1 MGRLREE
8 MKGDLELRGL
18 SPETQKIYL
27 YYVTNFSRYFNRS
40 PYHLGK
46 REIKEYLL
54 HLLREKKAS
63 ASTVNLCYSALKFL
77 YARTL
82 KRDEI
87 MEKIPRLRSTKKLP
101 VVLERQEVE
110 SLFSVMKNLKHRAI
124 LMLIYSSGL
133 RLREA
138 SHLKGSD
145 IDSKRMVL
153 RIRQGKGRKDRY
165 TLLST
170 AALEVLREYW
180 RHCHPKEWLFP
191 GRLSDKPLSVRSIQ
205 RVFKKARTSV
215 SETLFELAGDPKHL
229 GGQIGFICILHTWGQ
244 NLMDHAHIHCIVTGG
259 GLSHDGK
266 RWLSCRKRFFISV
279 KVLSRLF
286 RGKVLDY
293 LKKSWE
299 SEELKFSGSLSNLQN
314 PDQFTTF
321 LKDLYKMEWVVYS
334 KPPFNNTETL
344 VDYLGRYIHR
354 IAIGNHRILKMEYG
368 KVFFLWRDYADGNK
382 KKIMTLEASEFIR
395 RFLLHVLPEKFVKVR
410 YYGLLANRKSNTMLS
425 QCRRLLDTVQT
436 SNKNVNETWQEFLKR
451 VCGMDLITCPFCK
464 NGRMIRK
471 EVIQPPRCNS
481 PPQERRAW

>member
-54 HLLREKKAS
+54 YLLREKKAS

-87 MEKIPRLRSTKKLP
+87 MEKISRLRSTKKLP

-138 SHLKGSD
+138 SHLKVSD

-170 AALEVLREYW
+170 AALEVLRKYW
-180 RHCHPKEWLFP
+180 RQCRPKEWLFE

-205 RVFKKARTSV
+205 RVFKKART
-215 SETLFELAGDPKHL
+215 LAGITKPATVHTLRHSFATHL
-229 GGQIGFICILHTWGQ
+229 LEQGT
-244 NLMDHAHIHCIVTGG
+244 
-259 GLSHDGK
+259 
-266 RWLSCRKRFFISV
+266 
-279 KVLSRLF
+279 
-286 RGKVLDY
+286 
-293 LKKSWE
+293 
-299 SEELKFSGSLSNLQN
+299 
-314 PDQFTTF
+314 
-321 LKDLYKMEWVVYS
+321 DLYRIQ
-334 KPPFNNTETL
+334 L
-344 VDYLGRYIHR
+344 LLGHR
-354 IAIGNHRILKMEYG
+354 SLKTTAIY
-368 KVFFLWRDYADGNK
+368 
-382 KKIMTLEASEFIR
+382 
-395 RFLLHVLPEKFVKVR
+395 LHV
-410 YYGLLANRKSNTMLS
+410 S
-425 QCRRLLDTVQT
+425 
-436 SNKNVNETWQEFLKR
+436 
-451 VCGMDLITCPFCK
+451 
-464 NGRMIRK
+464 RK
-471 EVIQPPRCNS
+471 ELVRIVSPLDFKPNNS
-481 PPQERRAW
+481 

>member
-54 HLLREKKAS
+54 YLLREKKAS

-138 SHLKGSD
+138 SHLKVSD

-170 AALEVLREYW
+170 LALEVLRKYW
-180 RHCHPKEWLFP
+180 RHCRPKEWLFP

-205 RVFKKARTSV
+205 RVFKKART
-215 SETLFELAGDPKHL
+215 LAGITKPATVHTLRHSFATHL
-229 GGQIGFICILHTWGQ
+229 LEQGT
-244 NLMDHAHIHCIVTGG
+244 
-259 GLSHDGK
+259 
-266 RWLSCRKRFFISV
+266 
-279 KVLSRLF
+279 
-286 RGKVLDY
+286 
-293 LKKSWE
+293 
-299 SEELKFSGSLSNLQN
+299 
-314 PDQFTTF
+314 
-321 LKDLYKMEWVVYS
+321 DLYRIQLLLGHRSLKTTAIYLHVSRKE
-334 KPPFNNTETL
+334 L
-344 VDYLGRYIHR
+344 V
-354 IAIGNHRILKMEYG
+354 RIL
-368 KVFFLWRDYADGNK
+368 
-382 KKIMTLEASEFIR
+382 S
-395 RFLLHVLPEKFVKVR
+395 P
-410 YYGLLANRKSNTMLS
+410 
-425 QCRRLLDTVQT
+425 LDFAT
-436 SNKNVNETWQEFLKR
+436 
-451 VCGMDLITCPFCK
+451 D
-464 NGRMIRK
+464 
-471 EVIQPPRCNS
+471 NS
-481 PPQERRAW
+481 

>member
-1 MGRLREE
+1 MGRLREQ

-40 PYHLGK
+40 LYHLGK

-54 HLLREKKAS
+54 YLLREKKAS

-138 SHLKGSD
+138 SHLKVSD

-170 AALEVLREYW
+170 LALEVLRKYW
-180 RHCHPKEWLFP
+180 RHCRPKEWLFE
-191 GRLSDKPLSVRSIQ
+191 GRLSDKPLSMRSIQ
-205 RVFKKARTSV
+205 RVFK
-215 SETLFELAGDPKHL
+215 
-229 GGQIGFICILHTWGQ
+229 
-244 NLMDHAHIHCIVTGG
+244 MDHAHIHCIVTGG
-259 GLSHDGK
+259 GLSYDEK
-266 RWLSCRKRFFISV
+266 RWLPCRKGFFIPV

-299 SEELKFSGSLSNLQN
+299 SEEVKFSGSISYLQN

-334 KPPFNNTETL
+334 KPPF
-344 VDYLGRYIHR
+344 
-354 IAIGNHRILKMEYG
+354 
-368 KVFFLWRDYADGNK
+368 
-382 KKIMTLEASEFIR
+382 
-395 RFLLHVLPEKFVKVR
+395 
-410 YYGLLANRKSNTMLS
+410 
-425 QCRRLLDTVQT
+425 
-436 SNKNVNETWQEFLKR
+436 KNVRHSLIIWEDTPTGLPLVIIASLRWSTGKSFLPGVIMLMETR
-451 VCGMDLITCPFCK
+451 
-464 NGRMIRK
+464 RK
-471 EVIQPPRCNS
+471 
-481 PPQERRAW
+481 

>member
-54 HLLREKKAS
+54 YLLREKKAS

-87 MEKIPRLRSTKKLP
+87 MEKISRLRSTKKLP

-138 SHLKGSD
+138 SHLKVSD

-170 AALEVLREYW
+170 AALKVLRKYW
-180 RHCHPKEWLFP
+180 RHCRPKE
-191 GRLSDKPLSVRSIQ
+191 
-205 RVFKKARTSV
+205 
-215 SETLFELAGDPKHL
+215 
-229 GGQIGFICILHTWGQ
+229 
-244 NLMDHAHIHCIVTGG
+244 
-259 GLSHDGK
+259 
-266 RWLSCRKRFFISV
+266 
-279 KVLSRLF
+279 
-286 RGKVLDY
+286 
-293 LKKSWE
+293 
-299 SEELKFSGSLSNLQN
+299 
-314 PDQFTTF
+314 
-321 LKDLYKMEWVVYS
+321 
-334 KPPFNNTETL
+334 
-344 VDYLGRYIHR
+344 
-354 IAIGNHRILKMEYG
+354 
-368 KVFFLWRDYADGNK
+368 
-382 KKIMTLEASEFIR
+382 
-395 RFLLHVLPEKFVKVR
+395 
-410 YYGLLANRKSNTMLS
+410 
-425 QCRRLLDTVQT
+425 
-436 SNKNVNETWQEFLKR
+436 
-451 VCGMDLITCPFCK
+451 
-464 NGRMIRK
+464 
-471 EVIQPPRCNS
+471 
-481 PPQERRAW
+481 

>member
-54 HLLREKKAS
+54 YLLREKKAS

-101 VVLERQEVE
+101 VILERQEVE

-138 SHLKGSD
+138 SHLKVSD

-170 AALEVLREYW
+170 LALEVLRKYW
-180 RHCHPKEWLFP
+180 RHCRPKEWLFP

-205 RVFKKARTSV
+205 RVFKKART
-215 SETLFELAGDPKHL
+215 LAGITKPATVHTLRHSFATHL
-229 GGQIGFICILHTWGQ
+229 LEQGT
-244 NLMDHAHIHCIVTGG
+244 NL
-259 GLSHDGK
+259 
-266 RWLSCRKRFFISV
+266 
-279 KVLSRLF
+279 
-286 RGKVLDY
+286 
-293 LKKSWE
+293 
-299 SEELKFSGSLSNLQN
+299 
-314 PDQFTTF
+314 
-321 LKDLYKMEWVVYS
+321 
-334 KPPFNNTETL
+334 
-344 VDYLGRYIHR
+344 HR
-354 IAIGNHRILKMEYG
+354 IQ
-368 KVFFLWRDYADGNK
+368 
-382 KKIMTLEASEFIR
+382 
-395 RFLLHVLPEKFVKVR
+395 FLLGHRSLKTTAIYLHV
-410 YYGLLANRKSNTMLS
+410 S
-425 QCRRLLDTVQT
+425 
-436 SNKNVNETWQEFLKR
+436 
-451 VCGMDLITCPFCK
+451 
-464 NGRMIRK
+464 RK
-471 EVIQPPRCNS
+471 ELVRIVSPLDFKPNNS
-481 PPQERRAW
+481 